1 MEGALDALFSSG
13 PHRGPFRL
21 RCNHSFRH
29 DRGSPALPRI
39 REPAQ
44 PPRQVFALAT
54 PAHTSWHI
62 SDWVGESFDVRQRE
76 HLAHRSNGAIFDL
89 TATDSLLK
97 FQDVLREKHRS
108 LHICWQIA
116 TGSKHKNI
124 RKPDPVIKVEEVWVN
139 QSQAGI
145 MRCGQP
151 LGWHR
156 QELIIYDDEKKR
168 RAIEVFEEAADCWD
182 GEFRSWGFLESGRKP
197 LRLRND
203 DSPQTALRSGNGL
216 SAPPL
221 DGQSVIVSH
230 STQPARNGK
239 DLARHPA

>member
-1 MEGALDALFSSG
+1 MQPKRLLIEWSLVRIQPGEPKEFNSLADFMEGALEALFSSG

-44 PPRQVFALAT
+44 PPRQVFAPAT
-54 PAHTSWHI
+54 PAHMLEKLWWEIEQLKRSLEPDDRYRIFGVATYHAFNCAITSWHI
-62 SDWVGESFDVRQRE
+62 SDWVWESFDVRQRE
-76 HLAHRSNGAIFDL
+76 HLAHRSNGATFDL
-89 TATDSLLK
+89 SATDSLLK

-124 RKPDPVIKVEEVWVN
+124 RKPDPVIKVEKVWVN

-168 RAIEVFEEAADCWD
+168 RAIEVFEE
-182 GEFRSWGFLESGRKP
+182 
-197 LRLRND
+197 
-203 DSPQTALRSGNGL
+203 
-216 SAPPL
+216 
-221 DGQSVIVSH
+221 
-230 STQPARNGK
+230 
-239 DLARHPA
+239 